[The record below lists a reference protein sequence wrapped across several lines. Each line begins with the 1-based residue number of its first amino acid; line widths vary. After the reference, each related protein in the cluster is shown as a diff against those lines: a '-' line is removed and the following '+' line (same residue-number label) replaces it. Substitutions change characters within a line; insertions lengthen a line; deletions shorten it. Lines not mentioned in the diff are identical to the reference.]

1 LRTEDGFD
9 TELGEGRDL
18 TVPSPSG
25 PSALALEDGTL
36 RGARRIIDEG
46 TPPNTRHAYRT
57 DMKYI
62 MAWCKARGLEESL
75 PLSVET
81 AVTFLVD
88 HVEELP
94 EEVERRL
101 VRSGVKRDFGLPAIS
116 TVRRR
121 MASMSTAHKVAGLP
135 NPCTDTR
142 VTDLLSRAVKAAVRK
157 GWAPRKK
164 VAAPRD
170 TLDLMLATC
179 DGNSLH
185 DIRDRAL
192 LLFAWSSGGRRR
204 SEAASAVI
212 ERLEVHGNDFVYR
225 LGVTKTHQDG
235 DSGTVPVAGRAADA
249 MRAWLAVVGSES
261 GPIFRGI
268 APDGTISESA
278 IHPETVAKVVCRR
291 AKRAGLDPARF
302 GGHSLRSGYMTEA
315 GLRGINIQ
323 EAMLLSGHR
332 TYQVAAS
339 YYQAGAGLN
348 NKGARLAG

>member
-1 LRTEDGFD
+1 MRTEDGFD

-157 GWAPRKK
+157 G
-164 VAAPRD
+164 
-170 TLDLMLATC
+170 
-179 DGNSLH
+179 
-185 DIRDRAL
+185 
-192 LLFAWSSGGRRR
+192 
-204 SEAASAVI
+204 
-212 ERLEVHGNDFVYR
+212 
-225 LGVTKTHQDG
+225 
-235 DSGTVPVAGRAADA
+235 
-249 MRAWLAVVGSES
+249 
-261 GPIFRGI
+261 
-268 APDGTISESA
+268 
-278 IHPETVAKVVCRR
+278 
-291 AKRAGLDPARF
+291 
-302 GGHSLRSGYMTEA
+302 
-315 GLRGINIQ
+315 
-323 EAMLLSGHR
+323 
-332 TYQVAAS
+332 
-339 YYQAGAGLN
+339 
-348 NKGARLAG
+348 